1 MLDNVVGEEGPIGG
15 HTWRSRENGRH
26 DLNVLFVS
34 MLVMKDEQLEVMLL
48 LNPMSKGT
56 GNWLVASGVAA
67 IRVLDNATVVV
78 AVPDTVDVEL
88 DESFE
93 ACSSRRLRSPAVS
106 CSACSLSGVHAGSAR
121 SGPNPARPDADPD
134 PRPSSWASIICSSM
148 YAVAEENERQHVRN
162 IKKKRWVVWIE
173 R

>member
-1 MLDNVVGEEGPIGG
+1 M
-15 HTWRSRENGRH
+15 
-26 DLNVLFVS
+26 
-34 MLVMKDEQLEVMLL
+34 
-48 LNPMSKGT
+48 
-56 GNWLVASGVAA
+56 ASGVAA
-67 IRVLDNATVVV
+67 INVLEDATVVV
-78 AVPDTVDVEL
+78 AVPDTVEVEL
-88 DESFE
+88 VVCELGLL
-93 ACSSRRLRSPAVS
+93 RRRRSPVVS

-162 IKKKRWVVWIE
+162 IKKKRWVVWIG